1 MSEALHSLLFGNER
15 EDRSMCKKL
24 RWKPVFVHLTELE
37 FGKISNIPY
46 LSIAKGPFRR

>member
-1 MSEALHSLLFGNER
+1 MSEALHSLLFDNKH

-24 RWKPVFVHLTELE
+24 HWKLVFVHLIELE